1 MLIIKVQKGNI
12 NRALKQFKRKFRN
25 TQVLKELR
33 ERKNYI
39 KKSLKRRREKDEAI
53 RKLKKQDDE
62 QRTTRFKYRFQSNNS

>member
-33 ERKNYI
+33 ERKNYT
-39 KKSLKRRREKDEAI
+39 KPSLKKRIQKNEAI
-53 RKLKKQDDE
+53 RELKKQQDDE
-62 QRTTRFKYRFQSNNS
+62 

>member
-53 RKLKKQDDE
+53 RKLKKQQDDE
-62 QRTTRFKYRFQSNNS
+62 

>member
-33 ERKNYI
+33 ERKNHV
-39 KKSLKRRREKDEAI
+39 KKSLKRRIEKDEAI
-53 RKLKKQDDE
+53 RKLKKQQDDE
-62 QRTTRFKYRFQSNNS
+62 

>member
-1 MLIIKVQKGNI
+1 MLVIPVKKGNI
-12 NRALKQFKRKFRN
+12 NRALKQFKRKFRD

-53 RKLKKQDDE
+53 RKLKKQQDDE
-62 QRTTRFKYRFQSNNS
+62 

>member
-33 ERKNYI
+33 ERKNYT
-39 KKSLKRRREKDEAI
+39 KKSFKKRVEKNEAI
-53 RKLKKQDDE
+53 RRLKKQQDDE
-62 QRTTRFKYRFQSNNS
+62 